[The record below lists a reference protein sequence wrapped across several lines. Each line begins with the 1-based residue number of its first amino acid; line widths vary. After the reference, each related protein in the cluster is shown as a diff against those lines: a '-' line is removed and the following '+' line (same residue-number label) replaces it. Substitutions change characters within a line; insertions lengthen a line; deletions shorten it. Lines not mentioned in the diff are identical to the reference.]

1 MYIFKNKKGNKRFID
16 NIIYEGLDKG
26 GEKMITFLKKN
37 IIACISVVITLS
49 VVGILVY
56 CSLNNE
62 VSAME
67 IAQEE
72 QKCECEEINEEVL
85 VDIKGAV
92 KKPGV
97 YKLSKNSIVNDV
109 IVLAGGLKSGAT
121 TDDINLSKAI
131 YNEMVIYI
139 STKSELKEKQNNSSN
154 IPSSTSET
162 KVDNICVNPNKVN
175 INSATVDELT
185 TLNGIGEAKA
195 IKIIEYRN
203 TNGLFKSIEDIKN
216 VSGIGETYYEKIKDS
231 ITI

>member
-1 MYIFKNKKGNKRFID
+1 M
-16 NIIYEGLDKG
+16 L
-26 GEKMITFLKKN
+26 TFLKKN
-37 IIACISVVITLS
+37 IIACISVVVTLS
-49 VVGILVY
+49 VVGVLVY

-67 IAQEE
+67 IVQEE
-72 QKCECEEINEEVL
+72 QKCECEEISEEVL

-139 STKSELKEKQNNSSN
+139 STKSELKEKQNNTSN

-195 IKIIEYRN
+195 IKIIDYRN

-216 VSGIGETYYEKIKDS
+216 VSGIGEAFYEKIKDN

>member
-1 MYIFKNKKGNKRFID
+1 M
-16 NIIYEGLDKG
+16 L
-26 GEKMITFLKKN
+26 TFLKKN
-37 IIACISVVITLS
+37 IIACISVVVTLS
-49 VVGILVY
+49 VVGVLVY

-67 IAQEE
+67 IVQEE
-72 QKCECEEINEEVL
+72 QKCECEEISEEVL

-139 STKSELKEKQNNSSN
+139 STKSELKEKQNNTSN
-154 IPSSTSET
+154 IPSNTSET

-216 VSGIGETYYEKIKDS
+216 VSGIGEAFYEKIKDN
-231 ITI
+231 ITV

>member
-1 MYIFKNKKGNKRFID
+1 M
-16 NIIYEGLDKG
+16 L
-26 GEKMITFLKKN
+26 TFLKKN
-37 IIACISVVITLS
+37 IIACISVVVTLS
-49 VVGILVY
+49 VVGVLVY

-67 IAQEE
+67 IVQEE
-72 QKCECEEINEEVL
+72 QKCECEEISEEVL

-139 STKSELKEKQNNSSN
+139 STKSELKEKQNNTSN
-154 IPSSTSET
+154 IPSNTSET

-216 VSGIGETYYEKIKDS
+216 VSGIGEAFYEKIKDN

>member
-26 GEKMITFLKKN
+26 GEEMLTFLKKN
-37 IIACISVVITLS
+37 IIACISVVVTLS
-49 VVGILVY
+49 VVGVLVY

-67 IAQEE
+67 IVQEE
-72 QKCECEEINEEVL
+72 QKCECEEISEEVL

-139 STKSELKEKQNNSSN
+139 STKSELKEKQNNTSN

-216 VSGIGETYYEKIKDS
+216 VSGIGEAFYEKIKDN

>member
-1 MYIFKNKKGNKRFID
+1 
-16 NIIYEGLDKG
+16 
-26 GEKMITFLKKN
+26 MITFLKKN
-37 IIACISVVITLS
+37 IIACISVVVTLS

-67 IAQEE
+67 IVQEE
-72 QKCECEEINEEVL
+72 QKCECEEVSEEVL

-97 YKLSKNSIVNDV
+97 YKLNKNSIVNDV
-109 IVLAGGLKSGAT
+109 IVLAGGLKSGAS

-139 STKSELKEKQNNSSN
+139 STKSELKEKQNNTSN
-154 IPSSTSET
+154 IPSSTNET

-195 IKIIEYRN
+195 IKIIDYRN

-216 VSGIGETYYEKIKDS
+216 VSGIGEAFYEKIKDS
-231 ITI
+231 ITV

>member
-1 MYIFKNKKGNKRFID
+1 MYNLKNKKGNKRFID

-26 GEKMITFLKKN
+26 GEKMLTFLKKN
-37 IIACISVVITLS
+37 IVACISVVVTLS
-49 VVGILVY
+49 VVGVLVY
-56 CSLNNE
+56 CSLNSE

-67 IAQEE
+67 ITQEE
-72 QKCECEEINEEVL
+72 QKCECEEVSEEVL

-97 YKLSKNSIVNDV
+97 YKLNKNSIVNDV

-139 STKSELKEKQNNSSN
+139 STKSELKEKQNNTSN

-216 VSGIGETYYEKIKDS
+216 VSGIGDTYYEKIKDN

>member
-1 MYIFKNKKGNKRFID
+1 M
-16 NIIYEGLDKG
+16 L
-26 GEKMITFLKKN
+26 TFLKKN
-37 IIACISVVITLS
+37 IVACISVVITLS
-49 VVGILVY
+49 VVGVLVY
-56 CSLNNE
+56 CSLNSE

-67 IAQEE
+67 IIHEE
-72 QKCECEEINEEVL
+72 QKCECEEASEEVL

-109 IVLAGGLKSGAT
+109 IKLAGGLKSGAT

-139 STKSELKEKQNNSSN
+139 STKSELKEKQNNTSN
-154 IPSSTSET
+154 IPSNTSET
-162 KVDNICVNPNKVN
+162 KVDNICVNQSKVN

-195 IKIIEYRN
+195 IKIIDYRN

-216 VSGIGETYYEKIKDS
+216 VSGIGEAFYEKIKDN

>member
-1 MYIFKNKKGNKRFID
+1 M
-16 NIIYEGLDKG
+16 L
-26 GEKMITFLKKN
+26 TFLKKN
-37 IIACISVVITLS
+37 IIACISVVVTLS
-49 VVGILVY
+49 VVGVLVY

-67 IAQEE
+67 IVQEE
-72 QKCECEEINEEVL
+72 QKCECEEISEEVL

-97 YKLSKNSIVNDV
+97 YKLGKNSIVNDV

-139 STKSELKEKQNNSSN
+139 STKSELKEKQNNTSN

-195 IKIIEYRN
+195 IKIIDYRN

-216 VSGIGETYYEKIKDS
+216 VSGIGEAFYEKIKDN

>member
-1 MYIFKNKKGNKRFID
+1 MYNFKNKKGNWRFID

-26 GEKMITFLKKN
+26 GEKMLTFLKKN
-37 IIACISVVITLS
+37 IIACISVVVTLS
-49 VVGILVY
+49 VVGVLVY

-67 IAQEE
+67 ITQEE

-97 YKLSKNSIVNDV
+97 YKLNKNSIVNDV
-109 IVLAGGLKSGAT
+109 IKLAGGLKSGAT

-139 STKSELKEKQNNSSN
+139 STKSELKEKQNNTSN
-154 IPSSTSET
+154 IPSNTSEN

-195 IKIIEYRN
+195 IKIIDYRN

-216 VSGIGETYYEKIKDS
+216 VSGIGEAFYEKIKDN

>member
-26 GEKMITFLKKN
+26 GEEMLTFLKKN
-37 IIACISVVITLS
+37 IIACISVVVTLS
-49 VVGILVY
+49 VVGVLVY

-67 IAQEE
+67 IVQEE
-72 QKCECEEINEEVL
+72 QKCECEEISEEVL

-139 STKSELKEKQNNSSN
+139 STKSELKEKQNNTSN
-154 IPSSTSET
+154 IPSNTSET

-216 VSGIGETYYEKIKDS
+216 VSGIGEAFYEKIKDN

>member
-1 MYIFKNKKGNKRFID
+1 MYNFKNKKGNKRFID

-26 GEKMITFLKKN
+26 GEKMLTFLKKN
-37 IIACISVVITLS
+37 IVACISVVVTLS
-49 VVGILVY
+49 VVGVLVY
-56 CSLNNE
+56 CSFNSE

-67 IAQEE
+67 ITQEE
-72 QKCECEEINEEVL
+72 QKCECEDISEEVL

-97 YKLSKNSIVNDV
+97 YKLNKNSIVNDV

-139 STKSELKEKQNNSSN
+139 STKSELKEKQSNTSN

-162 KVDNICVNPNKVN
+162 KVDNICVSPNKVN
-175 INSATVDELT
+175 INSATVEELT
-185 TLNGIGEAKA
+185 TLNGVGEAKA
-195 IKIIEYRN
+195 QKIIEYRN

-216 VSGIGETYYEKIKDS
+216 VSGIGETFYEKIKDS

>member
-26 GEKMITFLKKN
+26 GEEMLTFLKKN
-37 IIACISVVITLS
+37 IIACISVVVTLS
-49 VVGILVY
+49 VVGVLVY

-67 IAQEE
+67 IVQEE
-72 QKCECEEINEEVL
+72 QKCECEEISEEVL

-139 STKSELKEKQNNSSN
+139 STKSELKEKQNNTSN
-154 IPSSTSET
+154 IPSNTSET

-195 IKIIEYRN
+195 IKIIDYRN

-216 VSGIGETYYEKIKDS
+216 VSGIGEAFYEKIKDN

>member
-1 MYIFKNKKGNKRFID
+1 M
-16 NIIYEGLDKG
+16 L
-26 GEKMITFLKKN
+26 TFLKKN
-37 IIACISVVITLS
+37 IIACISVVVTLS
-49 VVGILVY
+49 VVGVLVY

-67 IAQEE
+67 IVQEE
-72 QKCECEEINEEVL
+72 QKCECEEISEEVL

-139 STKSELKEKQNNSSN
+139 STKSELKEKQNNTSN

-216 VSGIGETYYEKIKDS
+216 VSGIGEAFYEKIKDN

>member
-1 MYIFKNKKGNKRFID
+1 
-16 NIIYEGLDKG
+16 
-26 GEKMITFLKKN
+26 MITFLKKN
-37 IIACISVVITLS
+37 IIACISVVVTLS

-67 IAQEE
+67 ITQEE
-72 QKCECEEINEEVL
+72 QKCECEEVSEEVL

-97 YKLSKNSIVNDV
+97 YKLNKNSIVNDV
-109 IVLAGGLKSGAT
+109 IVLAGGLKSGAS

-139 STKSELKEKQNNSSN
+139 STKSELKEKQNNTSN
-154 IPSSTSET
+154 IPSSTNET

-195 IKIIEYRN
+195 IKIIDYRN

-216 VSGIGETYYEKIKDS
+216 VSGIGETFYEKIKDN
-231 ITI
+231 ITV

>member
-1 MYIFKNKKGNKRFID
+1 
-16 NIIYEGLDKG
+16 
-26 GEKMITFLKKN
+26 MITFLKKN
-37 IIACISVVITLS
+37 IIACISVVVTLS

-67 IAQEE
+67 IVQEE
-72 QKCECEEINEEVL
+72 QKCECEEVSEEVL

-97 YKLSKNSIVNDV
+97 YKLNKNSIVNDV
-109 IVLAGGLKSGAT
+109 IVLAGGLKSGAS

-139 STKSELKEKQNNSSN
+139 STKSELKEKQNNTSN
-154 IPSSTSET
+154 IPSSTNET

-195 IKIIEYRN
+195 IKIIDYRN

-216 VSGIGETYYEKIKDS
+216 VSGIGETFYEKIKDN
-231 ITI
+231 ITV